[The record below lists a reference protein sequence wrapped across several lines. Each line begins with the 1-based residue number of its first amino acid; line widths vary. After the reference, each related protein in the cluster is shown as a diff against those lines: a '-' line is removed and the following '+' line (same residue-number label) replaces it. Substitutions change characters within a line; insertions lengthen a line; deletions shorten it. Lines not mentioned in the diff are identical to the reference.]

1 MKKGLIIV
9 SIILMGMSLL
19 GMIESSRLERTMKM
33 GIGIDFL
40 PFWMCAFIG
49 ILALILL
56 ITALRGKISG
66 ADKPV
71 FPEENMPR
79 VVLMAILLLAY
90 LLAFEIIGYVW
101 ATFLFFVAMI
111 FLLQRSRI
119 MGGVFYGAVFTF
131 MLYAI
136 FKLWLKS
143 PLPTGL
149 FGI

>member
-1 MKKGLIIV
+1 MKKGLITI
-9 SIILMGMSLL
+9 SIILMGFSLL
-19 GMIESSRLERTMKM
+19 GMIEASKLERTMKM
-33 GIGIDFL
+33 GIGIGFL
-40 PFWMCAFIG
+40 PFWMSAIIG
-49 ILALILL
+49 ALACLL
-56 ITALRGKISG
+56 LVKVLRGKISD

-79 VVLMAILLLAY
+79 VLFMAILLLAY
-90 LLAFEIIGYVW
+90 LAVFEFIGYVW

-111 FLLQRSRI
+111 FILERSRI
-119 MGGVFYGAVFTF
+119 LAGVFYGAVFTSILF
-131 MLYAI
+131 AI

>member
-19 GMIESSRLERTMKM
+19 GMIESSKLERTMKM
-33 GIGIDFL
+33 GIGINFL
-40 PFWMCAFIG
+40 PFWMCAIIG
-49 ILALILL
+49 ALALTLFVK
-56 ITALRGKISG
+56 ALRGRITD

-71 FPEENMPR
+71 FPKENMPR
-79 VVLMAILLLAY
+79 VVFMAILLLAY
-90 LLAFEIIGYVW
+90 LLAFEIIGYVY

-111 FLLQRSRI
+111 FMLQRSRM
-119 MGGVFYGAVFTF
+119 MGAVFFGAVFTF

>member
-56 ITALRGKISG
+56 ITALRGKINESE
-66 ADKPV
+66 KPL
-71 FPEENMPR
+71 FPKENIPQVIF
-79 VVLMAILLLAY
+79 VVIALLAY
-90 LLAFEIIGYVW
+90 LILFETIGYVLS
-101 ATFLFFVAMI
+101 TFLFFVATI
-111 FLLQRSRI
+111 FILQRSRMVNI
-119 MGGVFYGAVFTF
+119 IFFGALFTF
-131 MLYAI
+131 LLFAI
-136 FKLWLKS
+136 FKVWLKS
-143 PLPTGL
+143 PLPTGF